1 MFQFISNWLDRRTIR
16 RSTVT
21 DIQWLKAFSAL
32 PLLNKLT
39 ADEKTKL
46 RKLAILFIDTKSFE
60 GAHELVVTDH
70 MVLII
75 ALQACLPVLE
85 LGIGG
90 YVGWTSVIVY
100 PAGFAPERTVTD
112 EYGVTHHVQSNLAGE
127 SWLRGP
133 VVLSWDE
140 TERGGI
146 IDGSNLV
153 IHEFAHKL
161 DMQNGV
167 ANGFPQLHPEMSS
180 RLWAEALGAG
190 FKDFVSKCS
199 NGESK
204 AMKIDCYGATSPAE
218 YFAVLSE
225 VFFERPELILEH
237 YADVY
242 EQLRQYYRQDTL
254 TRLS

>member
-1 MFQFISNWLDRRTIR
+1 MFQFIRNWFARRIIKRSMIR
-16 RSTVT
+16 Q
-21 DIQWLKAFSAL
+21 DQWDKAFGSL
-32 PLLNKLT
+32 PLLDSLT
-39 ADEKTKL
+39 PGEKRKL
-46 RKLAILFIDTKSFE
+46 RELAILFIDEKSFE
-60 GAHELVVTDH
+60 GAHELVVTQH

-75 ALQACLPVLE
+75 ALQACLPVLK

-90 YVGWTSVIVY
+90 YSGWTSVIIY
-100 PAGFAPERTVTD
+100 PSGFAPEREVTD
-112 EYGVTHHVQSNLAGE
+112 EYGVSHHVQTGLAGE

-140 TERGGI
+140 TEHAGI

-167 ANGFPQLHPEMSS
+167 ANGFPLLHKDMAPT
-180 RLWAEALGAG
+180 LWAEAFSEG
-190 FKDFVSKCS
+190 FEDFTHKCS
-199 NGESK
+199 AGKSK
-204 AMKIDCYGATSPAE
+204 AMGINCYGASSPAE

-225 VFFERPELILEH
+225 VFFERPDLLRQH
-237 YADVY
+237 YAAVY

-254 TRLS
+254 ARLP